1 MKIRIL
7 AIGKLK
13 EKYWKD
19 AVAEYEKRLGPY
31 TKLEILEGPE
41 VNAPADIGEKERLRL
56 LKKEGFFFSSKIRED
71 DCNIALDMKGTMITS
86 EDLADIIREQ
96 GLMKGKTINFL
107 IGGSLGM
114 DPEIIKKCR
123 CSVAF
128 GRATFPHQM
137 IRVFLT
143 EQIYRGFKIIRG
155 EPYHK

>member
-56 LKKEGFFFSSKIRED
+56 LMDRILAGWKNKALLYEQKLKGLSPYETLRSGYAFVTDESGNRVRSIKGLLAGQALNVRFEDGSANVIVRETKP
-71 DCNIALDMKGTMITS
+71 A
-86 EDLADIIREQ
+86 
-96 GLMKGKTINFL
+96 
-107 IGGSLGM
+107 
-114 DPEIIKKCR
+114 EI
-123 CSVAF
+123 
-128 GRATFPHQM
+128 
-137 IRVFLT
+137 
-143 EQIYRGFKIIRG
+143 
-155 EPYHK
+155 